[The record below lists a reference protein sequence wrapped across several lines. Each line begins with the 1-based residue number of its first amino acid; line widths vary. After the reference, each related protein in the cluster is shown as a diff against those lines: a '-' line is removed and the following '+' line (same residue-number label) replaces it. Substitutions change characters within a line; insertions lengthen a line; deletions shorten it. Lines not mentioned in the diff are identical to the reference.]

1 MPDENRSD
9 RLPFCSRNEP
19 PLQRAVLLF
28 LLGEQD
34 TWHSFDSMVE
44 KGGFEDHGKWA
55 LLRAIKSLHIEGMIL
70 VSCKEEMAA
79 SAGAR
84 HFHWLMT
91 EVEPLDG

>member
-1 MPDENRSD
+1 MPDENRSEQ
-9 RLPFCSRNEP
+9 LPFDSRNEP

-28 LLGEQD
+28 FLGDQE
-34 TWHSFDSMVE
+34 TWHTFESMVE
-44 KGGFEDHGKWA
+44 KGGFEGHDKWA

-70 VSCKEEMAA
+70 VSRHEEMAA